1 MAFKKVFAGNVSD
14 YRDDE
19 WDIEYWRPQNTKNRL
34 IQLPDYFG
42 DSNESVFMDGSRV
55 VVPAGWGLV
64 MMEGEHCTGFIT
76 EEGGYVFT
84 TNPDERQL
92 VYAGGV
98 LTRCLKES
106 WDAYGRMS
114 TPETPQKLFYFN
126 TQELPSIKFPESE
139 ISWYD
144 SGLDSTL
151 KAVVT
156 GSFTVKI
163 MDAIRLVHNTLHDS
177 SHEEILGTLEWEN
190 DVLSHLAHDVVSSL
204 SDTMTRYGRDL
215 DQNLVHG
222 NDGGLILAQ
231 YIRQVMDEKHQ
242 WGNVWGLRVLR
253 LVLDSMKFDDESK
266 TLIDKKRTT
275 IHIKPSSKQTAPQE
289 ARNGAQKVVEEESV
303 HQTQKNEPEALKS
316 LPDPLDD
323 HLLADRLTRLKTLL
337 DQNLIDETD
346 FRDTKRRLLGL

>member
-14 YRDDE
+14 YPGDE
-19 WDIEYWRPQNTKNRL
+19 WDIEYWYPSNTKNRL
-34 IQLPDYFG
+34 VKLPDYFG

-84 TNPDERQL
+84 MNPDERQL

-106 WDAYGRMS
+106 WDTYGRIP

-126 TQELPSIKFPESE
+126 TRELPSIEFPESE

-151 KAVVT
+151 KAVIT

-163 MDAIRLVHNTLHDS
+163 MDAIRLVHNTIYDS
-177 SHEEILGTLEWEN
+177 SREEILGTLE
-190 DVLSHLAHDVVSSL
+190 
-204 SDTMTRYGRDL
+204 
-215 DQNLVHG
+215 
-222 NDGGLILAQ
+222 
-231 YIRQVMDEKHQ
+231 
-242 WGNVWGLRVLR
+242 
-253 LVLDSMKFDDESK
+253 
-266 TLIDKKRTT
+266 
-275 IHIKPSSKQTAPQE
+275 
-289 ARNGAQKVVEEESV
+289 
-303 HQTQKNEPEALKS
+303 
-316 LPDPLDD
+316 
-323 HLLADRLTRLKTLL
+323 
-337 DQNLIDETD
+337 
-346 FRDTKRRLLGL
+346 